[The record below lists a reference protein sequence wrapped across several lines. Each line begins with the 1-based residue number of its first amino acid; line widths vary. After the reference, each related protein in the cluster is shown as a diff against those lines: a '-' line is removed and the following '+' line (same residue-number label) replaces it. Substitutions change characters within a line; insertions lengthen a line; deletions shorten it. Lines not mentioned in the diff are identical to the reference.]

1 MEDMNGVSSSAVFL
15 HRLPSASPKVLMVS
29 TLAMSAS
36 RKTLLK
42 MSLTI
47 QMDALYRG
55 TRLENMT
62 SAIFSGT
69 NSSL

>member
-1 MEDMNGVSSSAVFL
+1 
-15 HRLPSASPKVLMVS
+15 
-29 TLAMSAS
+29 
-36 RKTLLK
+36 LLK